1 MRRCVHSPHLACVP
15 VTAASNRERVVRSQK
30 PPTDHCGVVCTK
42 CSACGVGESRRR
54 WWGRPRSCSPRPPFP
69 SVALR
74 PPSIPWAFSPPLARL
89 FPVLPPHPP
98 MTRPRPSPHRT
109 PLFSPSSLHS
119 FLPSAPLSLPSSLP
133 LFLLFVFSL
142 CLLSRL
148 PLTSPAGSDPS
159 LPPNHVILY
168 SWSDEWG
175 KRSPDRWKLCAADQL
190 TCQITWNSTLERLS
204 SALLLHAP
212 DHSNDQMPPELLH
225 DHQRRPL
232 YYFTDEAPPWFA
244 AQPFLSNFDLIST
257 YDLLSDAPRPY
268 ILGPDLLSLMR
279 AKGQQAL
286 VEGTHEELM
295 ANLTAKLARAREA
308 GLAPI
313 AWLVS
318 NCGADRSFYVAELMK
333 YIPVDIY
340 GSAHCLGSNL
350 TLPGRNDENKEP
362 ENELLKSSYFFYLS
376 LENHNCR
383 DYVTEKLFRPLN
395 TGVVPIVDG
404 PSDYGPFLPTARSA
418 LRLDDYESPAQLA
431 LHIGHL
437 LRHLEEYAVF
447 LNFSVLSSEFVQ
459 ANDRNFDGWCL
470 MCEHAY
476 RAKTQIKAM
485 GNYMRSPSRYR
496 LSQLQLCVHDKWQVR
511 YSNNVTAMVTS
522 SQSPQYAGPKVNA
535 EVWWTEWALQA
546 NAKFTMGTKHQWPHP
561 HSSTQG
567 MCDPPHV
574 ESAGTAIMALALFE
588 GIILMAVAI
597 RWTWRPR
604 VLLHRR
610 RDP

>member
-1 MRRCVHSPHLACVP
+1 MI
-15 VTAASNRERVVRSQK
+15 RSR
-30 PPTDHCGVVCTK
+30 PTLD
-42 CSACGVGESRRR
+42 
-54 WWGRPRSCSPRPPFP
+54 
-69 SVALR
+69 
-74 PPSIPWAFSPPLARL
+74 RL
-89 FPVLPPHPP
+89 
-98 MTRPRPSPHRT
+98 
-109 PLFSPSSLHS
+109 SSS
-119 FLPSAPLSLPSSLP
+119 SSAPLHPLHSPFSLPSSFPLP
-133 LFLLFVFSL
+133 VLLLLSL
-142 CLLSRL
+142 SLLSRL
-148 PLTSPAGSDPS
+148 PHLCTASSNPL

-175 KRSPDRWKLCAADQL
+175 RRSPDRWKLCAADQL
-190 TCQITWNSTLERLS
+190 TCQISWNATLAPLA
-204 SALLLHAP
+204 SALLVHAP
-212 DHSNDQMPPELLH
+212 DHKDEKMPQELLN
-225 DHQRRPL
+225 DRQSRPL

-244 AQPFLSNFDLIST
+244 EQPFLSQFDLVST

-268 ILGPDLLSLMR
+268 ILGPDLLSLMK

-286 VEGTHEELM
+286 VEGVREELLT
-295 ANLTAKLARAREA
+295 NLTAKLARARA
-308 GLAPI
+308 NGLAPI

-350 TLPGRNDENKEP
+350 TLPGRNDENKEA
-362 ENELLKSSYFFYLS
+362 ENDLLSSSYFFYLS

-437 LRHLEEYAVF
+437 LRHLDEYAVF
-447 LNFSVLSSEFVQ
+447 LNFSHLSSEFVQ

-476 RAKTQIKAM
+476 RAKSQIKAM
-485 GNYMRSPSRYR
+485 GSYMRSPTRYR
-496 LSQLQLCVHDKWQVR
+496 LSQLQLCVHNKWEVR

-522 SQSPQYAGPKVNA
+522 SQSPEYAGPKVSA
-535 EVWWTEWALQA
+535 EVWWTEWTLQA
-546 NAKFTMGTKHQWPHP
+546 NAKFTMGAKHQWPHY
-561 HSSTQG
+561 HASGQG

-574 ESAGTAIMALALFE
+574 ESAGTAVMALALLE
-588 GIILMAVAI
+588 GLLLMAVAI
-597 RWTWRPR
+597 RWTWKPR
-604 VLLHRR
+604 VMSHSRR
-610 RDP
+610 KGEP